1 MKKLV
6 LMSSFLLLTLLIIP
20 STLAINIKV
29 EKQGTDEVYVK
40 NLEKP
45 IVFYL
50 KITNNEPSDSFE
62 FYNLL
67 GFSMLPSGKIS
78 IAGGEAKEVKVEITP
93 LAELPNKGYYTLT
106 YFIKA
111 SDRSEVEQNFTF
123 ALSLAD
129 YVCVMSKGKIVYQST
144 PEELKH
150 NEQIKAQYLGV

>member
-78 IAGGEAKEVKVEITP
+78 IAGGEAKEVKVI
-93 LAELPNKGYYTLT
+93 L
-106 YFIKA
+106 
-111 SDRSEVEQNFTF
+111 
-123 ALSLAD
+123 
-129 YVCVMSKGKIVYQST
+129 VMQV
-144 PEELKH
+144 
-150 NEQIKAQYLGV
+150 VVV